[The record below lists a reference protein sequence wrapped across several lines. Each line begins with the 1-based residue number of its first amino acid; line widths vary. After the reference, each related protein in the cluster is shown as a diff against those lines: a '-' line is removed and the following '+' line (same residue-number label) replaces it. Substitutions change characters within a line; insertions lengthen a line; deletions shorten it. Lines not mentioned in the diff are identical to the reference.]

1 MIKATLNLI
10 NRAIDS
16 GEKFDR
22 FCLLSGSDFPIK
34 PLSKIKSAFDTDK
47 EFIRIGRRLGD
58 SDITTHWKAVR
69 AVYFFDYSLI
79 RDTRLSGAIPRKAYR
94 KLTLYQGAQW
104 WYDGRAWWLKL
115 CTSGLLFGDAWSL
128 GLLQCV
134 PPEHM
139 PLVTRDLADRWVV
152 QLVVEGREVRVV
164 HEQCGQAVGL
174 ALREAYGE

>member
-1 MIKATLNLI
+1 MSIDATEQWLTQWVRKQPGRHWPRDPGVHVKADQ
-10 NRAIDS
+10 RS
-16 GEKFDR
+16 W
-22 FCLLSGSDFPIK
+22 
-34 PLSKIKSAFDTDK
+34 
-47 EFIRIGRRLGD
+47 
-58 SDITTHWKAVR
+58 H
-69 AVYFFDYSLI
+69 
-79 RDTRLSGAIPRKAYR
+79 
-94 KLTLYQGAQW
+94 QGAQW

-139 PLVTRDLADRWVV
+139 PLVTRDLGDRWVV